1 MDKIRGGSSPP
12 IRTKILHVKISNST
26 CPDFQKFANIDIY
39 RMKGLRLFFT
49 ACLGFLVFQGAFADD
64 ADDIAR
70 AATRRT
76 ASTTVASN
84 RQQSAQQPQTTTT
97 RTGAS
102 GTVSRATNIQP
113 TTNDTTTATRSG
125 TTARSGNVVARDV
138 SARSTTSSSQT
149 VSPRSATNVTSRAA
163 VSQHSVVASPDRTA
177 ARSAATVS
185 RAATSARTALP
196 ATASRAGATVSRTAT
211 TGRGTTGHISNASR
225 AATSRSTLTTS
236 GRVARAGITAEEIMN
251 RDYTQCREV
260 YYSCMDEFCANKD
273 SQLKR
278 CACSSRIAEFDE
290 MKQQLAEIE
299 DKLLDFNQ
307 RLLTVNMDKEDAEAL
322 FTATEGELAFQQDDK
337 SDSKKLLDEISEK
350 LNTTFDDTTF
360 GENLAPVSLSLN
372 IDAAFDTVDSMMG
385 ASTTALSGTEL
396 YSAALPVC
404 REMALEVCTQD
415 ELDIVESGYQM
426 AIEQDCNTVAKAY
439 QTQQDQAR
447 NKIREGSALLDMSRL
462 DIYQQRNSDDILT
475 CKKKMLDMLASTTV
489 CGTDLQKCLDI
500 SGHYIDPSTGEAIL
514 TANLVN
520 LGSLIVRPTGDEKWT
535 DAPGNQRF
543 VSFLN
548 SKKQYLESATENCQ
562 DISDYVWDSFME
574 DALAQIKLAQESKL
588 EEVRQSCTTLTTQCL
603 TDTAKSLEDFDARA
617 LSIFGVQADKTV
629 KQMCAEV
636 QNACTALLTPVGDTG
651 TGDTDT
657 GDWGSGMTD
666 IALDKTYETILTT
679 CREIGR
685 NCIIQS
691 CKSISGNFGLCEDIN
706 TSVNR
711 KSIINRDA
719 CWDEVYKCVA
729 DAGDDTI
736 SQITAKL
743 KESGDITDGNF
754 YKMLYGDNITNSN
767 SMTKAPTDDK
777 NYVYDWCTSE
787 CGNADSAKC
796 YTCRITEKLWG
807 NCEAKPDALLMDG
820 RDELGQIDSDQA
832 AHNKIKIVDDTTNET
847 LLSWF
852 AKNTKTEDVRDSCR
866 DTSCGPGYIL
876 YNGQCIPANSFT
888 SGDTQYC
895 PVPKYWQFYV
905 FDGFNN
911 CCKTPDGAMGARDAL
926 GNCCMQTPV
935 PEIKNLH
942 YDTNKAYFV
951 EAGIDPIA
959 AITTRIGATTQNSA
973 SAGTPKTN
981 GGLCL
986 PKPITFVAALSTSE
1000 FLLCLGDITY
1010 TDTDDAFPSG
1020 KTVECSGE
1028 YVIVDKTN
1036 NIYKRPTGGTI
1047 QSISMYY
1054 NRNPS
1059 GDPNAAIITCEAIT
1073 FSDNHWSSDP
1083 DKCPVPEGTKIRSWI
1098 VSH

>member
-185 RAATSARTALP
+185 RASTSARTALP
-196 ATASRAGATVSRTAT
+196 AMASRAGATVSRTAT

-415 ELDIVESGYQM
+415 EL
-426 AIEQDCNTVAKAY
+426 
-439 QTQQDQAR
+439 
-447 NKIREGSALLDMSRL
+447 
-462 DIYQQRNSDDILT
+462 
-475 CKKKMLDMLASTTV
+475 
-489 CGTDLQKCLDI
+489 
-500 SGHYIDPSTGEAIL
+500 
-514 TANLVN
+514 AN
-520 LGSLIVRPTGDEKWT
+520 
-535 DAPGNQRF
+535 GN
-543 VSFLN
+543 
-548 SKKQYLESATENCQ
+548 
-562 DISDYVWDSFME
+562 
-574 DALAQIKLAQESKL
+574 
-588 EEVRQSCTTLTTQCL
+588 
-603 TDTAKSLEDFDARA
+603 
-617 LSIFGVQADKTV
+617 
-629 KQMCAEV
+629 
-636 QNACTALLTPVGDTG
+636 
-651 TGDTDT
+651 
-657 GDWGSGMTD
+657 
-666 IALDKTYETILTT
+666 
-679 CREIGR
+679 
-685 NCIIQS
+685 
-691 CKSISGNFGLCEDIN
+691 
-706 TSVNR
+706 
-711 KSIINRDA
+711 
-719 CWDEVYKCVA
+719 
-729 DAGDDTI
+729 
-736 SQITAKL
+736 
-743 KESGDITDGNF
+743 
-754 YKMLYGDNITNSN
+754 
-767 SMTKAPTDDK
+767 
-777 NYVYDWCTSE
+777 
-787 CGNADSAKC
+787 
-796 YTCRITEKLWG
+796 
-807 NCEAKPDALLMDG
+807 
-820 RDELGQIDSDQA
+820 
-832 AHNKIKIVDDTTNET
+832 
-847 LLSWF
+847 
-852 AKNTKTEDVRDSCR
+852 
-866 DTSCGPGYIL
+866 
-876 YNGQCIPANSFT
+876 
-888 SGDTQYC
+888 
-895 PVPKYWQFYV
+895 
-905 FDGFNN
+905 
-911 CCKTPDGAMGARDAL
+911 
-926 GNCCMQTPV
+926 
-935 PEIKNLH
+935 
-942 YDTNKAYFV
+942 
-951 EAGIDPIA
+951 
-959 AITTRIGATTQNSA
+959 
-973 SAGTPKTN
+973 
-981 GGLCL
+981 
-986 PKPITFVAALSTSE
+986 
-1000 FLLCLGDITY
+1000 
-1010 TDTDDAFPSG
+1010 
-1020 KTVECSGE
+1020 
-1028 YVIVDKTN
+1028 
-1036 NIYKRPTGGTI
+1036 
-1047 QSISMYY
+1047 
-1054 NRNPS
+1054 
-1059 GDPNAAIITCEAIT
+1059 
-1073 FSDNHWSSDP
+1073 
-1083 DKCPVPEGTKIRSWI
+1083 
-1098 VSH
+1098 